1 MKSVSRSLVSVVWV
15 PVRYPAPGAVAAQ
28 GKPLMARASLDSTIP
43 ERTEVW
49 FSRSR
54 IVWSSVR
61 LVRTGMPLM
70 DDPERL
76 RISNSRCRVTSS
88 SPCNRGVAF
97 TFSPRSTYSA
107 YVYAVCGEVDE
118 LEGELDDCSVLMV
131 TVTVFGDSL
140 ATKRSNVPL
149 PVRSVATRAT
159 GTLPLGIVT
168 REANLL
174 SPLPNK

>member
-1 MKSVSRSLVSVVWV
+1 MMKSVSVSFVSVVWF
-15 PVRYPAPGAVAAQ
+15 PVRYPAPGTVAAQ

-61 LVRTGMPLM
+61 LVRTGMPLT

-107 YVYAVCGEVDE
+107 EGYADCPIDDE
-118 LEGELDDCSVLMV
+118 EELKGELDDCSVLSV
-131 TVTVFGDSL
+131 TVTVFADSL
-140 ATKRSNVPL
+140 AAMRSND
-149 PVRSVATRAT
+149 
-159 GTLPLGIVT
+159 
-168 REANLL
+168 
-174 SPLPNK
+174 